1 MSQFAITNLNPH
13 FTIVFNEKRV
23 IIQQE
28 TAMNIKQK
36 SPPPQQGGSAT
47 GECIC
52 ELQHIRARLG
62 LGLRWR
68 TRDIRTRI
76 AYATNCKSPHFM
88 YTLKI

>member
-36 SPPPQQGGSAT
+36 SPPP
-47 GECIC
+47 
-52 ELQHIRARLG
+52 ARRVCRRG
-62 LGLRWR
+62 MHMR
-68 TRDIRTRI
+68 TAAHQSQIGPRFEVE
-76 AYATNCKSPHFM
+76 N
-88 YTLKI
+88 